1 MAKKKEE
8 KSSWNELCDY
18 VKREIL
24 EYDENMKFPKYLA
37 LKLQGLKK
45 GEHIANKN
53 IRASASYDDFT
64 ILCAFKLN
72 KNKIVKYLHDNEAK
86 INGEG
91 HRINLIIKMIEP
103 EINDVYLRL
112 QNTKKVQKRVAD
124 KDFEN
129 QVYEGAMYTPK
140 TTEVSEKMKSLF

>member
-45 GEHIANKN
+45 VN
-53 IRASASYDDFT
+53 ILQIKT
-64 ILCAFKLN
+64 LGHLHHMMILQFCVRLN
-72 KNKIVKYLHDNEAK
+72 
-86 INGEG
+86 
-91 HRINLIIKMIEP
+91 
-103 EINDVYLRL
+103 
-112 QNTKKVQKRVAD
+112 
-124 KDFEN
+124 
-129 QVYEGAMYTPK
+129 
-140 TTEVSEKMKSLF
+140 

>member
-1 MAKKKEE
+1 M
-8 KSSWNELCDY
+8 
-18 VKREIL
+18 
-24 EYDENMKFPKYLA
+24 
-37 LKLQGLKK
+37 QGLKK

-103 EINDVYLRL
+103 EMNDVYLRL
-112 QNTKKVQKRVAD
+112 QNTKKVQENTIYTCQMLILLIEYSCT
-124 KDFEN
+124 FEMAPL
-129 QVYEGAMYTPK
+129 VKWLTR
-140 TTEVSEKMKSLF
+140 

>member
-53 IRASASYDDFT
+53 IRASASYV
-64 ILCAFKLN
+64 ILQFCVRLN
-72 KNKIVKYLHDNEAK
+72 
-86 INGEG
+86 
-91 HRINLIIKMIEP
+91 
-103 EINDVYLRL
+103 
-112 QNTKKVQKRVAD
+112 
-124 KDFEN
+124 
-129 QVYEGAMYTPK
+129 
-140 TTEVSEKMKSLF
+140 